1 MYCHFGSTYCRRSSQ
16 QIEHL
21 LPLSD
26 SFACPHSSPTETSP
40 GLYWL
45 HGHLSEKILKCINF
59 ISNLLRTSLAN
70 PQESNKSRWLAV
82 ASTSSQHLR
91 QLPSIL
97 GKPFAKIYQYR
108 NNILF
113 SLPTQT
119 VSRMSGM
126 SQPIP
131 AHFVL
136 TRSRQSL
143 VWK

>member
-1 MYCHFGSTYCRRSSQ
+1 MKVKTFAICRKKMLQTR
-16 QIEHL
+16 IVCC
-21 LPLSD
+21 LPLAALLVHILLQQRPPQGFICSTAT
-26 SFACPHSSPTETSP
+26 FQK
-40 GLYWL
+40 
-45 HGHLSEKILKCINF
+45 KILKCINF
-59 ISNLLRTSLAN
+59 ISTLLRTSLAN
-70 PQESNKSRWLAV
+70 PQESNKSCWLAV

-136 TRSRQSL
+136 TKSRQSL
-143 VWK
+143 EWK